1 MGEHD
6 LLHSYFEKAM
16 KNETLVVE
24 RTAMGRQSILSIMTN
39 KLVRRLQVL
48 DESLDMKETLEII
61 DKNVQQLCNSE
72 FNWKQTRNNVVS
84 AIKGYKRKEMIRKS
98 KNRTR
103 YRNLKARVYKKLT
116 EKCNWFKKRKDSE
129 SDSNNEKE
137 ERKAETFGK
146 KNWDIHRK

>member
-1 MGEHD
+1 
-6 LLHSYFEKAM
+6 
-16 KNETLVVE
+16 
-24 RTAMGRQSILSIMTN
+24 
-39 KLVRRLQVL
+39 
-48 DESLDMKETLEII
+48 MKETLEVI

-84 AIKGYKRKEMIRKS
+84 AIKGYKRKEMIRKF

-129 SDSNNEKE
+129 SDSNNENE

-146 KNWDIHRK
+146 KKWDIHRK